1 MYKIALVGKPNVG
14 KSTLFNRLTNSKK
27 AISLDIPG
35 TTRDRINGK
44 VEWLNKI
51 FFITDTGGITN
62 QNLKFQKEISQQVNY
77 AIEESNLILFI
88 VSAKDGIDNDDKYI
102 AKILKK
108 SKLKNIILVIN
119 KAEKQDI
126 NLNQFQNLGFKD
138 IFLISAEHGIG
149 VGDLL
154 DKISTYTSGVE
165 LEEKTH
171 TSFCIIGKTN
181 VGKSTLMNTI
191 LHEERVLV
199 SPIEHTTRD
208 AIDQDFFYNKELFTL
223 IDTAGIRR
231 KGHISDPAEK
241 FSVMRT
247 EKAIERSDIILFVI
261 DGSIPF
267 TEQDEVIGGLAFKA
281 NIPTII
287 VVNKWDDV
295 KKDTSTMNKMTK
307 TIRQKFVYLSWAP
320 LVFISAKNNS
330 RIETIFTTLN
340 EIRRQLEIKVSTGL
354 LNDLINKAQINNP
367 APFFKGGRIRIS
379 YATQT
384 QSQIPT
390 FVLFCNDPSWLHFTY
405 ARYIEN
411 QIRESFGI
419 KYVPITV
426 YYKDKNARIRT
437 DNK

>member
-1 MYKIALVGKPNVG
+1 
-14 KSTLFNRLTNSKK
+14 
-27 AISLDIPG
+27 
-35 TTRDRINGK
+35 
-44 VEWLNKI
+44 
-51 FFITDTGGITN
+51 
-62 QNLKFQKEISQQVNY
+62 
-77 AIEESNLILFI
+77 
-88 VSAKDGIDNDDKYI
+88 
-102 AKILKK
+102 
-108 SKLKNIILVIN
+108 
-119 KAEKQDI
+119 
-126 NLNQFQNLGFKD
+126 
-138 IFLISAEHGIG
+138 
-149 VGDLL
+149 
-154 DKISTYTSGVE
+154 
-165 LEEKTH
+165 
-171 TSFCIIGKTN
+171 
-181 VGKSTLMNTI
+181 
-191 LHEERVLV
+191 
-199 SPIEHTTRD
+199 
-208 AIDQDFFYNKELFTL
+208 
-223 IDTAGIRR
+223 
-231 KGHISDPAEK
+231 
-241 FSVMRT
+241 
-247 EKAIERSDIILFVI
+247 
-261 DGSIPF
+261 
-267 TEQDEVIGGLAFKA
+267 
-281 NIPTII
+281 
-287 VVNKWDDV
+287 
-295 KKDTSTMNKMTK
+295 MNKMTK